1 MPLIFDCH
9 LDLAWNA
16 LTWKRDLTRPLAEL
30 NARDPASDEK
40 FRGRATTTLPE
51 MTKGRVAVCLAT
63 VMGRVPY
70 GDDSLHGSTLDFAT
84 HEQVYAFARGQ
95 LAYYEALQ
103 DMGHVRLIHTRGELE
118 FHWREWTSFES
129 SDDAGT
135 DYAPPLGIILS
146 MEGADAMAGP
156 DYAEKW
162 FGLGLRST
170 GLVHY
175 GSSAFAVGTGEEGP
189 LTEAGRKLLSEFQS
203 LGMVLDV
210 THLSDQS
217 FWEAMECFSGHVIA
231 SHQACRALVPAQRQF
246 SDDQLKAVID
256 RGGVVCVPCDAWML
270 YPNWV
275 RGETTRDVVS
285 IEALGD
291 QVDHICQLAGN
302 SMHAGIGS
310 DLDGGYGT
318 EQSPTGLDS
327 IADLQKLGEQLSRRG
342 YADADVHA
350 IMGGNA
356 YQFFLK
362 HLPR

>member
-1 MPLIFDCH
+1 M
-9 LDLAWNA
+9 
-16 LTWKRDLTRPLAEL
+16 TWKRDLKLPLDDL
-30 NARDPASDEK
+30 NRNDPATDSK

-84 HEQVYAFARGQ
+84 HEQVFAFARGQ

-103 DMGHVRLIHTRGELE
+103 DLGHVRLIHSRGELE
-118 FHWREWTSFES
+118 FHWREWSSFES
-129 SDDAGT
+129 SDGAASG
-135 DYAPPLGIILS
+135 YAPPLGIILS

-156 DYAEKW
+156 GYAEKW
-162 FGLGLRST
+162 FGWGLRST

-189 LTEAGRKLLSEFQS
+189 LTDEGRQLLHEFQQ

-217 FWEAMECFSGHVIA
+217 FWEAMECYPGTVIA

-246 SDDQLKAVID
+246 SDEQLKAVID
-256 RGGVVCVPCDAWML
+256 REGLVCIPCDAWML
-270 YPNWV
+270 FPDWV
-275 RGETTRDVVS
+275 RGETNREVVS
-285 IEALGD
+285 MEALAD
-291 QVDHICQLAGN
+291 QVDHVCQLAGN
-302 SMHAGIGS
+302 SNHVGIGS

-318 EQSPTGLDS
+318 EQTPTGLDS
-327 IADLQKLGEQLSRRG
+327 IADLQKLGDILTQRG
-342 YADADVHA
+342 YADLEVAAV
-350 IMGGNA
+350 MGHNA

-362 HLPR
+362 QLPR